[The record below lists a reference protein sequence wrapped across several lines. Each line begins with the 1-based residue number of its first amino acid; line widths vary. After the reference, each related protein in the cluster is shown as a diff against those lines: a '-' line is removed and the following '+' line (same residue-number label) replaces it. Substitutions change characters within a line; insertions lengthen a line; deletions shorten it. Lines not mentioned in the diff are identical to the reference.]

1 MTKTLE
7 VYCPF
12 CGRNMTLKTISEIMA
27 HYQKE
32 HNLTLIEA
40 VYSAIQ
46 ETFENQIVEVDT

>member
-12 CGRNMTLKTISEIMA
+12 CGKKLTQKTVSEIMT
-27 HYQKE
+27 HLQEDHK
-32 HNLTLIEA
+32 LTILDA

-46 ETFENQIVEVDT
+46 DTFENQIVEVDT

>member
-46 ETFENQIVEVDT
+46 DTFENQIVEVDT